1 MSGPESAGSV
11 AAGSGVELR
20 AVLGRR
26 RRANAPGGRRQ
37 VAHQVKVSPAEEA
50 ALVRLAAQAGV
61 SVPRLLVEAAL
72 APTPGVSVS
81 ERREALTELFAV
93 SRVLAGVATNLNQLA
108 RVANA
113 TGEFPDA
120 AAAVRERI
128 RELIP
133 RVSRAMEGL
142 SDPTDLRPLDAP
154 PGRSA
159 R

>member
-1 MSGPESAGSV
+1 MSGPEPATRVGVS
-11 AAGSGVELR
+11 GSGLR

-26 RRANAPGGRRQ
+26 RRANAPEGRRQ
-37 VAHQVKVSPAEEA
+37 FAHQVKVSAAEEA
-50 ALVRLAAQAGV
+50 VLVRLAAQAGV

-72 APTPGVSVS
+72 APAPGVSAS
-81 ERREALTELFAV
+81 ERREGLTELFTV
-93 SRVLAGVATNLNQLA
+93 SRVLAGIATNLNQLA

-113 TGEFPDA
+113 TGEFPAA

-133 RVSRAMEGL
+133 RVTRAMEGL
-142 SDPTDLRPLDAP
+142 SDPGDRRPLDGP
-154 PGRSA
+154 PGRST